1 MTPIKTFRN
10 KHNPKLIVEVVEWD
24 AEIRTGEI
32 KEAAV
37 VFQKPGG
44 KWTIRRKAEFMR
56 MFLPV

>member
-10 KHNPKLIVEVVEWD
+10 KHNPKLIVEVIEWD

-37 VFQKPGG
+37 VFQKG
-44 KWTIRRKAEFMR
+44 F
-56 MFLPV
+56 